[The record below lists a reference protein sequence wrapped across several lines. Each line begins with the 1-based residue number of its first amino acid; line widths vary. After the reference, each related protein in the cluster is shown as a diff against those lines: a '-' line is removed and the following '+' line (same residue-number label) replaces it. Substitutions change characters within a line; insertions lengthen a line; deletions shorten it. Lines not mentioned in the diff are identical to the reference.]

1 MNNDILT
8 FYNPLN
14 SMPCVHTHCGIAE
27 PAWPAA
33 PYTLP
38 SPALGLK
45 HRMPFQVHCSF
56 HHLECHLFLGC
67 LANYFSFLEICFK
80 NHYFVNHS
88 DFFVPV
94 LCHNVLYPE
103 KHLFTHLS
111 DLQDYQFLLSR
122 KLSQSQLH
130 LQPITQCLTQR
141 NCSIKVKVCQLKLFR
156 MN

>member
-45 HRMPFQVHCSF
+45 HQMPFQVHCSF
-56 HHLECHLFLGC
+56 HHLKCHLFLGC

-88 DFFVPV
+88 DFFV
-94 LCHNVLYPE
+94 Y
-103 KHLFTHLS
+103 LS
-111 DLQDYQFLLSR
+111 CVITYCILKSICLHISLIFKTINFSWAENCLSH
-122 KLSQSQLH
+122 SY
-130 LQPITQCLTQR
+130 T
-141 NCSIKVKVCQLKLFR
+141 CSP
-156 MN
+156 